1 MHLHVDTSSP
11 VPPYEQLRAQL
22 QAMVTSGSLPEGTR
36 LPPIRQLAGD
46 LGLATNTV
54 GRAYHELELEGLV
67 ETRGRHGTV
76 VRAGPTMAGPEREEV
91 VAQAAEAFALEA
103 QHHGA
108 GLDDALAAVRRAFHV
123 LRVAGAPIHSAH
135 VQSDHNQ
142 SDHNQ
147 SDHNQSDHIEALPMP
162 TRPIPSQEATT

>member
-1 MHLHVDTSSP
+1 MTLRDGRPDIVHLQVDTSSP
-11 VPPYEQLRAQL
+11 VPPYEQIRAQL
-22 QAMVTSGSLPEGTR
+22 QVMVTSGALPEGTR

-76 VRAGPTMAGPEREEV
+76 VRPPAILDAPERKV
-91 VAQAAEAFALEA
+91 VVEQAAEAFALEV

-108 GLDDALAAVRRAFHV
+108 GLDDALAAVRHAFRR
-123 LRVAGAPIHSAH
+123 LREGGAPIPS
-135 VQSDHNQ
+135 SIPTSIPTN
-142 SDHNQ
+142 
-147 SDHNQSDHIEALPMP
+147 EA
-162 TRPIPSQEATT
+162 AT

>member
-1 MHLHVDTSSP
+1 MHLQVDTSSP
-11 VPPYEQLRAQL
+11 VPPYEQIRAQL
-22 QAMVTSGSLPEGTR
+22 QTMVTSGALPEGTR

-76 VRAGPTMAGPEREEV
+76 VRSATTLAPPQLEEV

-108 GLDDALAAVRRAFHV
+108 GLDDALSAVRAAFHR
-123 LRVAGAPIHSAH
+123 LREGGAPI
-135 VQSDHNQ
+135 QSN
-142 SDHNQ
+142 
-147 SDHNQSDHIEALPMP
+147 EA
-162 TRPIPSQEATT
+162 AT

>member
-1 MHLHVDTSSP
+1 MFPNGRRLVLVHLQVDTSSP
-11 VPPYEQLRAQL
+11 VPPYEQIRAQL
-22 QAMVTSGSLPEGTR
+22 GVMVTSGVLPEGTR

-76 VRAGPTMAGPEREEV
+76 VRPQVTLDAPERQV
-91 VAQAAEAFALEA
+91 VVEQAADAFALEV

-108 GLDDALAAVRRAFHV
+108 GLDDALAAVRHAFQR
-123 LRVAGAPIHSAH
+123 LRDAGAPIPSTFP
-135 VQSDHNQ
+135 SN
-142 SDHNQ
+142 
-147 SDHNQSDHIEALPMP
+147 EA
-162 TRPIPSQEATT
+162 AT